1 MNFENWEPFYE
12 AILEEFGYSRDED
25 RRGARS
31 LNRRLRPFDT
41 RRLERLFDS
50 REAVVVGNAPSLE
63 PREVTT
69 TPGGVT
75 VAADAAAKRLYEA
88 GVEVDVVVTDLD
100 GAPSH
105 AARLSQEGT
114 VVAVHAHGD
123 NVEAVGRY
131 LPRFEDENTVGTT
144 QTRPFGVLHNFGGF
158 TDGDRAAFL
167 ADEFGAQSI
176 RLAGF
181 DFEDA
186 HGEKRHKLRWARRLL
201 RVLGEDRDERLCNT
215 GFDKN

>member
-1 MNFENWEPFYE
+1 MNFEDWEPFYE
-12 AILEEFGYSRDED
+12 AILGEFGYSRDDD

-31 LNRRLRPFDT
+31 LDRRLRPFDT
-41 RRLERLFDS
+41 RRLERMFDS
-50 REAVVVGNAPSLE
+50 KEVVVVGNAPSLE

-69 TPGGVT
+69 TPGRVT
-75 VAADAAAKRLYEA
+75 VAADAAARRLYEA

-105 AARLSQEGT
+105 AATVSHDGT

-123 NVEAVGRY
+123 NVDAVGRY
-131 LPRFEDENTVGTT
+131 LPRLEEKNVLGTT

-201 RVLGEDRDERLCNT
+201 RALGKDRGEILV
-215 GFDKN
+215 